1 MVDVDSIIKLVKRH
15 FNIKGTLDVNPLTGD
30 VDVQG
35 DVSFKGLPDSQG
47 RFPVQF
53 GRVTGT
59 FSCVNK
65 GLTTL
70 QGAPHEVGANFECS
84 YNKLTDLQGGPLHVG
99 GDLYCYNNPLT
110 TLNGMPETIKGSMVC
125 VYLHDL
131 PLLRTLNCQGHITFI
146 SGTEEFT
153 PDIVIEILNR
163 HKGQGR
169 AGAIKAAGEL
179 IRAGFKDNARW

>member
-1 MVDVDSIIKLVKRH
+1 MVDRDHIFRQLHNLFKVSGPYDIDQITGV
-15 FNIKGTLDVNPLTGD
+15 VN
-30 VDVQG
+30 VQG
-35 DVSFKGLPDSQG
+35 DVQLTKSITQIPLQFGKVTG
-47 RFPVQF
+47 RF
-53 GRVTGT
+53 
-59 FSCVNK
+59 SCGNK

-70 QGAPHEVGANFECS
+70 QGAPQEVGANFECA
-84 YNKLTDLQGGPLHVG
+84 YNQLTDLQGAPRHVG
-99 GDLYCYNNPLT
+99 GDFYCYNNPLI

-163 HKGQGR
+163 HKGR
-169 AGAIKAAGEL
+169 AGAIKAAAEL
-179 IRAGFKDNARW
+179 IRAGYKENARW